1 MSEIVT
7 SAGVEGRVGRRMPG
21 RIWVYLRQMYPVG
34 PRLALGYL
42 VFFEMYF
49 LVLLTDGHSG
59 FEVGIGELTAGYT
72 IFAFLLSLRVAD
84 DFKDYQTDLKLFPT
98 RPLPAGQVNKRDL
111 LVLLAVVD
119 GVGIAANVLFVGNH
133 IFFAILVAY
142 GLLMSFWFFQKY
154 RIQRSLPLA
163 LITHNPV
170 QLVMNLYVISFA
182 CRRYGIELLSWNNAL
197 ILCTLYFPGLIW
209 EIARKVRAPEDETEY
224 TTYSKLFGVRKPV
237 LFILAVMALDF
248 ATSSILIYQ
257 LYPWAVVT
265 VAAAYGWLVW
275 MSVRFIRDPRRF
287 KLVDKVIVYDYLA
300 EGSMVLFI
308 AARLLGLGVA

>member
-1 MSEIVT
+1 MSETVVSQDT
-7 SAGVEGRVGRRMPG
+7 TAQPGRRVFHG
-21 RIWVYLRQMYPVG
+21 VRVYLAEMYPVL

-42 VFFEMYF
+42 VFFELYF
-49 LVLLTDGHSG
+49 LVLLTNGHQG
-59 FEVGIGELTAGYT
+59 FELGIGEAVAGYT

-84 DFKDYQTDLKLFPT
+84 DFKDYQVDLRLFPT
-98 RPLPAGQVNKRDL
+98 RPLPSGRVTKREL

-119 GVGIAANVLFVGNH
+119 GIGIAANVLLVGNH
-133 IFFAILVAY
+133 LFFAILVGY

-182 CRRYGIELLSWNNAL
+182 CRRYDIDLLTVNNAL

-237 LFILAVMALDF
+237 CFILAVMALDF
-248 ATSSILIYQ
+248 VTSSILIYQ

-275 MSVRFIRDPRRF
+275 MSVRFIRNPRRF
-287 KLVDKVIVYDYLA
+287 KLVDKVITYDYLA

-308 AARLLGLGVA
+308 GARLLGLGVA